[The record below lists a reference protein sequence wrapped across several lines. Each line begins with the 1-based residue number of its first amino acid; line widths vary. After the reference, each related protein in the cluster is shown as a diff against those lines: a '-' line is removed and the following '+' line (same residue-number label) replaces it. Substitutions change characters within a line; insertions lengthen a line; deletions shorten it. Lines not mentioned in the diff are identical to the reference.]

1 MIDNPFKTYEN
12 AERSGLS
19 GRKLEASALTRAA
32 LQLKKCLNQW
42 EDGSHHEALV
52 QALKHNQR
60 LWSVFQA
67 ELSKPDNPLPVPLKE
82 QLLSL
87 SLYIDKNTFYLL
99 AFPDPEKLEAIIK
112 INLNIAAGL
121 KGSTE
126 GEI

>member
-42 EDGSHHEALV
+42 EDGSDHEALV

-67 ELSKPDNPLPVPLKE
+67 ELSRPDNPLPAPLKE

-87 SLYIDKNTFYLL
+87 SLYIDKNTFHLM

-112 INLNIAAGL
+112 INMNIAAGL